1 MANDRN
7 MQMTPAVVEIRRK
20 HDRFHTQIG
29 WLNSRHSF
37 SFSHHYDPLNMHHG
51 LLLVHNDDIVK
62 PNSGF
67 RTHPHRDMEIV
78 TWVLDGELE
87 HQDSEGHRGIIYPGL
102 AQRMSAGT
110 GIWHSEMN
118 PQGDKDVHF
127 IQMWVPPDQES
138 ITPGYEQLDVNS
150 QLNNGG
156 LVPIASGRGHE
167 AAIAIRQKRAVL
179 WGGRLRPGETALVP
193 DALYIHIF
201 VAKGDADLENAGVL
215 QAGDEARLTAAGS
228 RRLTAGKSEGAEVLI
243 WETNASLELSS

>member
-1 MANDRN
+1 MMITRN
-7 MQMTPAVVEIRRK
+7 TQTAQSVVEIRRK
-20 HDRFHTQIG
+20 GDRFHTQMS
-29 WLNSRHSF
+29 WLDSRHSF
-37 SFSHHYDPLNMHHG
+37 SFSRHYDPNNTHHG
-51 LLLVHNDDIVK
+51 LLLVHNEDIVK

-87 HQDSEGHRGIIYPGL
+87 HKDSEGHRGILYPGL

-127 IQMWVPPDQES
+127 VQMWVPPDQAS
-138 ITPGYEQLDVNS
+138 IMPGYEQLDING

-156 LVPIASGRGHE
+156 LVPIASGRGHQ
-167 AAIAIRQKRAVL
+167 AAISIRQKGAVL

-193 DALYIHIF
+193 DAPYVHVF
-201 VAKGDADLENAGVL
+201 VAKGSAELGNAGSL
-215 QAGDEARLTAAGS
+215 QAGDEARLTAAGG
-228 RRLTAGKSEGAEVLI
+228 RRLTAGNTEGVEVLI
-243 WETNASLELSS
+243 WETDPAFES